1 MKTLKADWLIW
12 TIILA
17 PYILVAW
24 FWNSFPEMV
33 PTHFGLDGNPY
44 NYSSK
49 VVGFIILPGTN
60 IVMYFLFLFL
70 PKIDPR
76 RKNYE
81 LFPEKYRVIRLGI
94 HSFLSYLLVV
104 TIFYSLGY
112 RFDISLMVLYGIL
125 ILFLILGNVMGNI
138 RNNFFV
144 GIRTPWTLA
153 SEEVW
158 TKTHRLSAK
167 VWVVS
172 SLITMVLIA
181 ILPHPE
187 IVFGIYVGVILII
200 PIVYSFL
207 VYKKL
212 SLKKGR

>member
-1 MKTLKADWLIW
+1 
-12 TIILA
+12 
-17 PYILVAW
+17 
-24 FWNSFPEMV
+24 
-33 PTHFGLDGNPY
+33 
-44 NYSSK
+44 
-49 VVGFIILPGTN
+49 
-60 IVMYFLFLFL
+60 
-70 PKIDPR
+70 
-76 RKNYE
+76 
-81 LFPEKYRVIRLGI
+81 
-94 HSFLSYLLVV
+94 
-104 TIFYSLGY
+104 
-112 RFDISLMVLYGIL
+112 MVLYGIL

-158 TKTHRLSAK
+158 TKTHRLAAK